1 MTALIDAISQ
11 SAAKVTARPLT
22 QEADFWQVRNFLQRS
37 YALTPLAFNWE
48 VRRWDGQRF
57 YNRDATWDAHR
68 LGAVQLW
75 ENREGE
81 LVGVVN
87 GEGSGEAHL
96 QLHPAYRALEADM
109 VAWAETALA
118 APRAEGAQCQL
129 EIFAYEYDLPRQE
142 LLAQRGY
149 TKLVDGGVTRRL
161 QLTTQPLETPT
172 IAPGYTLC
180 TTNPADLVDCQRI
193 ADLLNAAF
201 NRTFHNALE
210 YQNFTRFAPS
220 FRTDLDLVAVTPDGS
235 FAAYVGIPYDEPN
248 RLGIF
253 EPVCTHPDHRRHGLA
268 RVLMVEGLHRL
279 KALGA
284 VDVMVGTG
292 DMIPANRLYDSLG
305 FTEVCKGYVWRKVF

>member
-1 MTALIDAISQ
+1 MTAMIATLPQ
-11 SAAKVTARPLT
+11 SGSTVTDRPLV
-22 QEADFWQVRNFLQRS
+22 QEADFWQVRNFLQRG
-37 YALTPLAFNWE
+37 YTLTPLAFNWE

-57 YNRDATWDAHR
+57 YNRDATWQAHR

-75 ENREGE
+75 ENRAGE
-81 LVGVVN
+81 LVAVVN

-96 QLHPAYRALEADM
+96 QLHPAYRQLAADM
-109 VAWAETALA
+109 VTWAETALA
-118 APRAEGAQCQL
+118 TPTPDGAQRQL
-129 EIFAYEYDLPRQE
+129 EIFVYEYDLPRQA

-161 QLTTQPLETPT
+161 QLANQQLERSTL
-172 IAPGYTLC
+172 APGYTLR
-180 TTNPADLVDCQRI
+180 TTEPADLADCQKI
-193 ADLLNAAF
+193 ADLLNVAF

-210 YQNFTRFAPS
+210 YQNFTRLAPS
-220 FRTDLDLVAVTPDGS
+220 FQPDLDLVAVAPDGS
-235 FAAYVGIPYDEPN
+235 FAAYVGIPYDAPN

-253 EPVCTHPDHRRHGLA
+253 EPVCTHPDHRRYGLA
-268 RVLMVEGLHRL
+268 RALMVEGLQRL
-279 KALGA
+279 KVLDA

>member
-1 MTALIDAISQ
+1 MSAMIDILQQ
-11 SAAKVTARPLT
+11 SAATVTARPLV
-22 QEADFWQVRNFLQRS
+22 QEADFWQIRNFLQRC

-57 YNRDATWDAHR
+57 YNRDATWQAHR

-75 ENREGE
+75 ENRAGE
-81 LVGVVN
+81 LVAVVN

-96 QLHPAYRALEADM
+96 QLHPAYRALAAEM
-109 VAWAETALA
+109 VTWAETALA
-118 APRAEGAQCQL
+118 APTAAGAQRQL
-129 EIFAYEYDLPRQE
+129 EIFVYEYDLPRQA

-161 QLTTQPLETPT
+161 QLANRPLERST
-172 IAPGYTLC
+172 IAPGYTLR
-180 TTNPADLVDCQRI
+180 TTDSTDLADCQRI

-220 FRTDLDLVAVTPDGS
+220 FRPTLDLVAVAPDGS
-235 FAAYVGIPYDEPN
+235 FAAYVGIPYDAPN

-253 EPVCTHPDHRRHGLA
+253 EPVCTHPDHRRYGLA
-268 RVLMVEGLHRL
+268 RALMVEGLQRL
-279 KALGA
+279 KVLDA